1 MKETC
6 QQWQN
11 VENKFEKIAAHA
23 GSSRGKEGACPE
35 TGQTANGCGGAVN
48 ALAEVFLSDADAAD
62 AAVNALAEIK
72 TSLRISPSVD
82 ILICF

>member
-48 ALAEVFLSDADAAD
+48 ALAEIFLSDADPGAA
-62 AAVNALAEIK
+62 ANALAEIR
-72 TSLRISPSVD
+72 TSLHYASHHLLIS
-82 ILICF
+82 

>member
-1 MKETC
+1 MKEIC

-11 VENKFEKIAAHA
+11 VENIQKIAAHA

-48 ALAEVFLSDADAAD
+48 ALAEVFLSDADPG

-72 TSLRISPSVD
+72 TSLNYATHHL
-82 ILICF
+82 LIF